1 MTMQS
6 TIAAIGATLV
16 LGAAGAQAQGI
27 QITAAGS
34 TPTRLGAAQNFSGH
48 VAVDMLAAGDSAQH
62 GSVGMVDFAPGARTA
77 WHTHPVG
84 QLLVVTDGQGWVQ
97 EEGQSRREIKA
108 GDVVWIDPG
117 VKHWHGAA
125 QSKGM
130 RHLAIAYMK
139 DGQSAEWKE
148 LVNDAQYNAR

>member
-1 MTMQS
+1 MTRK
-6 TIAAIGATLV
+6 IRLVAAGASL
-16 LGAAGAQAQGI
+16 LMGAAGAQAQGI
-27 QITAAGS
+27 QITPAGT

-84 QLLVVTDGQGWVQ
+84 QLLIVTDGQGWVQ
-97 EEGQSRREIKA
+97 EEGQSRRQIKA
-108 GDVVWIDPG
+108 GDVVWIGPG

-125 QSKGM
+125 QTNGM
-130 RHLAIAYMK
+130 RHLAVAYMK